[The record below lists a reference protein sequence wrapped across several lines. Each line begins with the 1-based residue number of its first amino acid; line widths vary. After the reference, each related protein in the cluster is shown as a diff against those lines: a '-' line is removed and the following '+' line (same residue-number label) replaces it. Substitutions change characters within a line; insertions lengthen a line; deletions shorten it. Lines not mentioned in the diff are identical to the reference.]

1 MRASPLH
8 MQKGGVKPA
17 QSINCHLAIFA
28 DARGASVRKGE
39 LELVNFGGP
48 LGGPDLR
55 LKGGDADA

>member
-1 MRASPLH
+1 VRAGPLH
-8 MQKGGVKPA
+8 VQKRGVKPA
-17 QSINCHLAIFA
+17 QSVICHPAIFA

-48 LGGPDLR
+48 LAGSDLR